1 MIQVKAYPRITA
13 LSYMFN
19 LVDDHRTTDHTIS
32 LTLVVIRT
40 VRWAYRTNPMQVSQN
55 MNIEAHLCR
64 A

>member
-1 MIQVKAYPRITA
+1 MIRVKAYPRIAA

-32 LTLVVIRT
+32 LTLVVIRP
-40 VRWAYRTNPMQVSQN
+40 VRWAYRTNPTLVGRN
-55 MNIEAHLCR
+55 TNVEVHLYR